1 MLKNS
6 STASSQQVAKRA
18 KEVGGDGCKPA
29 LSDHIPNQGSGFKVR
44 PRPSSNSGVAGRLAT
59 TSTGAKNHQGWR
71 WLFTTPANRWKL

>member
-6 STASSQQVAKRA
+6 RMASSQQLAKRA
-18 KEVGGDGCKPA
+18 REVGGGCNPA
-29 LSDHIPNQGSGFKVR
+29 LPDHIPNQGSGFKVR

-71 WLFTTPANRWKL
+71 WLFTTPAKRWKL